1 MLKNL
6 VCFNLIVRTI
16 NPMQISDIQASAG
29 LLSMSKIK
37 GPNIQKMRQI
47 RSNLDNS
54 DNAARL
60 SYQICRA
67 AFMMEEG
74 LLNLGISLVKISF
87 SLWRTILKNNNLS
100 GINTYGI
107 FFYKENIIFP
117 NGAKL
122 FTLFV
127 ICNLW
132 VKK

>member
-16 NPMQISDIQASAG
+16 NPIQISDIQASAG

-60 SYQICRA
+60 SYQTFCT
-67 AFMMEEG
+67 AFMIEEG
-74 LLNLGISLVKISF
+74 LPNLEISLVKISF

-107 FFYKENIIFP
+107 FFYKENII
-117 NGAKL
+117 L
-122 FTLFV
+122 S
-127 ICNLW
+127 
-132 VKK
+132 

>member
-1 MLKNL
+1 
-6 VCFNLIVRTI
+6 
-16 NPMQISDIQASAG
+16 MQISDIQASAG

-54 DNAARL
+54 DTAARL
-60 SYQICRA
+60 SYQTCRA
-67 AFMMEEG
+67 AFMTEEG
-74 LLNLGISLVKISF
+74 LPNLGISLVKISF

-107 FFYKENIIFP
+107 FFYKENIIFL

-127 ICNLW
+127 ICNYG
-132 VKK
+132 